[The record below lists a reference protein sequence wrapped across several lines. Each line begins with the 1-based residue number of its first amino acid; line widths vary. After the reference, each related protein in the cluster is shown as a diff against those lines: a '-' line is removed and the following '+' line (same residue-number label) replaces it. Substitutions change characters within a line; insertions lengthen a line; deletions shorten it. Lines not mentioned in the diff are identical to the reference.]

1 HRAIARRARACC
13 RASSVRR
20 VVEPAISSHY
30 LGRRTLDTTPWPPN
44 LAWHC
49 ARSAVRF
56 FALMRLV
63 VSQFA
68 ALHDHFPVTSAR
80 PAEGINDTTASANTY
95 AKAKPRFRVICTLS
109 ILEAANLRGR

>member
-1 HRAIARRARACC
+1 MAYPAYKQL
-13 RASSVRR
+13 SVCWGYPPRS
-20 VVEPAISSHY
+20 PSDY

-63 VSQFA
+63 VWQFA
-68 ALHDHFPVTSAR
+68 ALHEHLPITSAR
-80 PAEGINDTTASANTY
+80 LAEGITSAIASVNRDARTQ
-95 AKAKPRFRVICTLS
+95 PR
-109 ILEAANLRGR
+109 LRAI